1 MKSVY
6 ERKQLAADGRMRET
20 WMDRFMRLEP
30 EGGFRAVVELA
41 RSGGASTPNGASRP
55 QTLAA

>member
-6 ERKQLAADGRMRET
+6 ERKAYGRVRGT

-30 EGGFRAVVELA
+30 EGGFRAVVEQA
-41 RSGGASTPNGASRP
+41 WSRGASTPNRASRP
-55 QTLAA
+55 ETLAA